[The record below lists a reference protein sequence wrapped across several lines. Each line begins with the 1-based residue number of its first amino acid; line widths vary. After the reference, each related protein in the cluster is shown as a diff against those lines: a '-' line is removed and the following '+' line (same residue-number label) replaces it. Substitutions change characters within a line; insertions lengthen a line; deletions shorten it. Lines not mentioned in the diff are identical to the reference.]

1 MQAPGG
7 DDASLAATLARL
19 EGRLAAIEEALGGGQ
34 GQAFIGPELRPDL
47 VGGPQYP
54 AAGSDLQQRM
64 AMGDPTAQVGVRPP
78 PRRVTAVRH
87 PAVVVL
93 APSHDRGAVAVAR
106 AAAARRSAGAVQLV
120 TPSALAGARG
130 WTHAIDAQGAVTGDV
145 VLRSGTVLAPDA
157 IGCVLNRC
165 FDVTA
170 PAFARAQPRERD
182 YAAAEM
188 HALVVSWL
196 AGLGRPVIN
205 RAETMLGSTSR
216 RQWLMRAIAAGI
228 PVVRDVVAT
237 SASLVPRELRDRV
250 TIRGP
255 WPDTRLVARQPVE
268 AGDAVVPPFV
278 DVLVAGDRIHGKLPA
293 SLARRCVEL
302 ARGAG
307 YALLQ
312 LSFAAR
318 GAQLRLAYVDPMP
331 SLLDRIAV
339 DAVADLL
346 ERSVASPA

>member
-1 MQAPGG
+1 MAPSRSRG
-7 DDASLAATLARL
+7 
-19 EGRLAAIEEALGGGQ
+19 
-34 GQAFIGPELRPDL
+34 
-47 VGGPQYP
+47 
-54 AAGSDLQQRM
+54 
-64 AMGDPTAQVGVRPP
+64 P
-78 PRRVTAVRH
+78 PRRGA
-87 PAVVVL
+87 
-93 APSHDRGAVAVAR
+93 APERCS
-106 AAAARRSAGAVQLV
+106 SV

-130 WTHAIDAQGAVTGDV
+130 WTHAVDAHGAVTGDV

-165 FDVTA
+165 YAVTA

-205 RAETMLGSTSR
+205 RAETLTWPGSTSR

-278 DVLVAGDRIHGKLPA
+278 DVVVAGDRIHGQLPP

-312 LSFAAR
+312 LSFDAR
-318 GAQLRLAYVDPMP
+318 GAQLRLAHVDPMP
-331 SLLDRIAV
+331 SLLDQGAV

-346 ERSVASPA
+346 ERSVARPP

>member
-1 MQAPGG
+1 M
-7 DDASLAATLARL
+7 
-19 EGRLAAIEEALGGGQ
+19 
-34 GQAFIGPELRPDL
+34 
-47 VGGPQYP
+47 
-54 AAGSDLQQRM
+54 
-64 AMGDPTAQVGVRPP
+64 
-78 PRRVTAVRH
+78 TAVRH

-130 WTHAIDAQGAVTGDV
+130 WTHAVDAHGAVTGDV

-165 FDVTA
+165 FAVTA

-278 DVLVAGDRIHGKLPA
+278 DVVVAGDRIHGELPP

-312 LSFAAR
+312 LSFDAR
-318 GAQLRLAYVDPMP
+318 GAQLRLAHVDPMP
-331 SLLDRIAV
+331 SLLDQGAV

-346 ERSVASPA
+346 ERSVARPP